1 MKKKLSAL
9 FYVLCLTAALAVPA
23 AAYSYDIAAP
33 GDPEYG
39 MPTSVEPIF
48 TADRGE
54 RPNMD
59 VSKNAAL
66 IPPAFGS
73 ESMNALHTGEY
84 SLGYDPK
91 TGKLI
96 RKSVYGKTQK
106 EVRLALSKIVSEMD
120 SGTYAEPSKMKV
132 SQWLDE
138 WLASYTMNIKPA
150 TRSAYEEHIRVHIKP
165 SLGDIPLKQLSTRDI
180 QQLYTNL
187 LKERELSPKTVRNI
201 HGVLH
206 RTLEQAKLLG
216 CIRVNPTDAAVTP
229 RVEKKQ
235 VETLDAEDIGKFL
248 AAIRGTKYEYPLFV
262 AVFTGLRQGELL
274 GLTWDCVDFEN
285 GLLLINKQHNRVKGD
300 TEFRFASLKNDKA
313 RVLTAAD
320 EVMEVLKLQKERQTT
335 WAATLGD
342 GWSNPDHLVFTTE
355 FGRYINNKIL
365 YQNFKR
371 IMRKLGKPDLRF
383 HDLRHTYAVNSL
395 RAGDDIKTVQENLGH
410 ATASFT
416 LATYA
421 HATPGMKRESAK
433 RMTEFIRSVQSV

>member
-1 MKKKLSAL
+1 MATKKANGSGTIRKR
-9 FYVLCLTAALAVPA
+9 
-23 AAYSYDIAAP
+23 
-33 GDPEYG
+33 
-39 MPTSVEPIF
+39 
-48 TADRGE
+48 ADGRWEG
-54 RPNMD
+54 
-59 VSKNAAL
+59 KY
-66 IPPAFGS
+66 
-73 ESMNALHTGEY
+73 T
-84 SLGYDPK
+84 LGYDPK

-216 CIRVNPTDAAVTP
+216 YIRVNPADAAVTP

-274 GLTWDCVDFEN
+274 GLTWDCVDFER

-313 RVLTAAD
+313 RVLTVAD
-320 EVMEVLKLQKERQTT
+320 EVIDVLKLQKQRQES
-335 WAATLGD
+335 WGAALGN
-342 GWSNPDHLVFTTE
+342 GWENPDNLVFTTE

-371 IMRKLGKPDLRF
+371 IAKKLGKPDLRF

-416 LATYA
+416 LSTYA

-433 RMTEFIRSVQSV
+433 RMTAFIRSVQGT

>member
-1 MKKKLSAL
+1 MGRNRQKH
-9 FYVLCLTAALAVPA
+9 
-23 AAYSYDIAAP
+23 
-33 GDPEYG
+33 
-39 MPTSVEPIF
+39 
-48 TADRGE
+48 
-54 RPNMD
+54 
-59 VSKNAAL
+59 
-66 IPPAFGS
+66 S
-73 ESMNALHTGEY
+73 ESDGIMATKKANGSGTIRKRADGRWEGKYT
-84 SLGYDPK
+84 LGYDPK

-165 SLGDIPLKQLSTRDI
+165 SLGDIPPKQLSTRDI

-216 CIRVNPTDAAVTP
+216 YIRVNPADAAVTP

-274 GLTWDCVDFEN
+274 GLTWDCVDFEH
-285 GLLLINKQHNRVKGD
+285 GMLLINKQHNRVKGD

-313 RVLTAAD
+313 RVLTVAD
-320 EVMEVLKLQKERQTT
+320 EVIDVLKLQKQRQKS
-335 WAATLGD
+335 WAAALGN
-342 GWSNPDHLVFTTE
+342 GWENPDNLVFTTE

-371 IMRKLGKPDLRF
+371 IAKKLGKPDLRF
-383 HDLRHTYAVNSL
+383 HDLRHPYVKHTTKNKSLQKQKSQTTNDNLIVWDFCFFDLCRAVVLKILS
-395 RAGDDIKTVQENLGH
+395 AGWH
-410 ATASFT
+410 F
-416 LATYA
+416 Y
-421 HATPGMKRESAK
+421 
-433 RMTEFIRSVQSV
+433 

>member
-1 MKKKLSAL
+1 MATKKANGSGTIRKR
-9 FYVLCLTAALAVPA
+9 
-23 AAYSYDIAAP
+23 
-33 GDPEYG
+33 
-39 MPTSVEPIF
+39 
-48 TADRGE
+48 ADGRWEG
-54 RPNMD
+54 
-59 VSKNAAL
+59 KY
-66 IPPAFGS
+66 
-73 ESMNALHTGEY
+73 T
-84 SLGYDPK
+84 LGYDPK

-165 SLGDIPLKQLSTRDI
+165 SLGDILLKQLSTKDI

-206 RTLEQAKLLG
+206 RALEQAKLLG
-216 CIRVNPTDAAVTP
+216 YIRVNPADAAVTP

-274 GLTWDCVDFEN
+274 GLTWDCVDFEH
-285 GLLLINKQHNRVKGD
+285 GMLLINKQHNRVKGD

-320 EVMEVLKLQKERQTT
+320 EVMEVLKLQKERQTA
-335 WAATLGD
+335 WAAALGD

-433 RMTEFIRSVQSV
+433 RMTEFIRSVRGA

>member
-1 MKKKLSAL
+1 MAAKKANGSGTIRKR
-9 FYVLCLTAALAVPA
+9 
-23 AAYSYDIAAP
+23 
-33 GDPEYG
+33 
-39 MPTSVEPIF
+39 
-48 TADRGE
+48 ADGRWEG
-54 RPNMD
+54 
-59 VSKNAAL
+59 K
-66 IPPAFGS
+66 
-73 ESMNALHTGEY
+73 Y

-165 SLGDIPLKQLSTRDI
+165 NLGDIPLKQLSTRDI
-180 QQLYTNL
+180 QQLYTGL
-187 LKERELSPKTVRNI
+187 LKERKLSPKTVRNI

-216 CIRVNPTDAAVTP
+216 YIRVNPADAAVTP

-235 VETLDAEDIGKFL
+235 VEAMDAEDVGKFL
-248 AAIRGTKYEYPLFV
+248 AAIKGSKYEYPLFV

-274 GLTWDCVDFEN
+274 GLTWDCVDFEH

-320 EVMEVLKLQKERQTT
+320 EVMEVLKLQKQRQAA
-335 WAATLGD
+335 WAAALGD
-342 GWSNPDHLVFTTE
+342 GWENPDNLVFTTE

-371 IMRKLGKPDLRF
+371 IMKKLNKPNLRF

-416 LATYA
+416 LSTYA
-421 HATPGMKRESAK
+421 HATPGMKKESAK
-433 RMTEFIRSVQSV
+433 RMTEFIRSVQGA

>member
-1 MKKKLSAL
+1 MATKKANGSGTIRKR
-9 FYVLCLTAALAVPA
+9 
-23 AAYSYDIAAP
+23 
-33 GDPEYG
+33 
-39 MPTSVEPIF
+39 
-48 TADRGE
+48 ADGRWEG
-54 RPNMD
+54 
-59 VSKNAAL
+59 K
-66 IPPAFGS
+66 
-73 ESMNALHTGEY
+73 Y

-150 TRSAYEEHIRVHIKP
+150 TKNAYEEHIRVHIKP
-165 SLGDIPLKQLSTRDI
+165 SLGNIPLKQLSTRDI
-180 QQLYTNL
+180 QQLYTGL

-216 CIRVNPTDAAVTP
+216 YIRVNPADAAVTP

-235 VETLDAEDIGKFL
+235 VEALDAEDVGKFL
-248 AAIRGTKYEYPLFV
+248 AAIKGSKYEYPLFV
-262 AVFTGLRQGELL
+262 AIFTGLRQGELL
-274 GLTWDCVDFEN
+274 GLTWDCVDFER

-320 EVMEVLKLQKERQTT
+320 EVMEVLRLQKQRQES
-335 WAATLGD
+335 WAAALGD
-342 GWSNPDHLVFTTE
+342 GWENLDNLVFTTE

-371 IMRKLGKPDLRF
+371 IMKKLGKPNLRF

-416 LATYA
+416 LSTYA
-421 HATPGMKRESAK
+421 HATPGMKKESAK
-433 RMTEFIRSVQSV
+433 RMTEFILSVQGA

>member
-1 MKKKLSAL
+1 MATKKANGSGTIRKR
-9 FYVLCLTAALAVPA
+9 
-23 AAYSYDIAAP
+23 
-33 GDPEYG
+33 
-39 MPTSVEPIF
+39 
-48 TADRGE
+48 ADGRWEGKYTL
-54 RPNMD
+54 D
-59 VSKNAAL
+59 
-66 IPPAFGS
+66 
-73 ESMNALHTGEY
+73 
-84 SLGYDPK
+84 YDPK

-165 SLGDIPLKQLSTRDI
+165 SLGDILLKQLSTRDI

-216 CIRVNPTDAAVTP
+216 YIRVNPADAAVTP

-274 GLTWDCVDFEN
+274 GLTWDCVDFEH
-285 GLLLINKQHNRVKGD
+285 GMLLINKQYNRVKGD

-313 RVLTAAD
+313 RVLTVAD
-320 EVMEVLKLQKERQTT
+320 EVIDVLKLQKQRQES
-335 WAATLGD
+335 WAAALGN
-342 GWSNPDHLVFTTE
+342 GWENPDNLVFTTK

-371 IMRKLGKPDLRF
+371 IAKKLGKPDLRF

-416 LATYA
+416 LSTYA
-421 HATPGMKRESAK
+421 HATPSMKRESAK
-433 RMTEFIRSVQSV
+433 RMTAFIRSVQGT

>member
-1 MKKKLSAL
+1 METKKANGSGTIRKR
-9 FYVLCLTAALAVPA
+9 
-23 AAYSYDIAAP
+23 
-33 GDPEYG
+33 
-39 MPTSVEPIF
+39 
-48 TADRGE
+48 ADGRWEG
-54 RPNMD
+54 
-59 VSKNAAL
+59 KY
-66 IPPAFGS
+66 
-73 ESMNALHTGEY
+73 T
-84 SLGYDPK
+84 LGYDPK

-216 CIRVNPTDAAVTP
+216 YIRVNLADAAVTP
-229 RVEKKQ
+229 RMEKKQ

-274 GLTWDCVDFEN
+274 GLTWDCVDFEH
-285 GLLLINKQHNRVKGD
+285 GMLLINKQHNRVKGD

-313 RVLTAAD
+313 RVLTVAD
-320 EVMEVLKLQKERQTT
+320 EVIDVLKLQKQRQES
-335 WAATLGD
+335 WAAALGN
-342 GWSNPDHLVFTTE
+342 GWENPDNLVFTTE

-371 IMRKLGKPDLRF
+371 IAKNWGKPGLRF

-416 LATYA
+416 LSTYA

-433 RMTEFIRSVQSV
+433 RMTAFIRSVQGT

>member
-1 MKKKLSAL
+1 MATKKANGSGTIRKR
-9 FYVLCLTAALAVPA
+9 
-23 AAYSYDIAAP
+23 
-33 GDPEYG
+33 
-39 MPTSVEPIF
+39 
-48 TADRGE
+48 ADGRWEG
-54 RPNMD
+54 
-59 VSKNAAL
+59 KY
-66 IPPAFGS
+66 
-73 ESMNALHTGEY
+73 T
-84 SLGYDPK
+84 LGYDPK

-165 SLGDIPLKQLSTRDI
+165 SLGDIPLKQLSARDI

-216 CIRVNPTDAAVTP
+216 YIRVNPADAAVTP

-274 GLTWDCVDFEN
+274 GLTWDCVDFEH

-313 RVLTAAD
+313 RVLTVAD
-320 EVMEVLKLQKERQTT
+320 EVIDVLKLQKQRQES
-335 WAATLGD
+335 WGAALGN
-342 GWSNPDHLVFTTE
+342 GWENPDNLVFTTE

-371 IMRKLGKPDLRF
+371 IAKKLGKPDLRF

-416 LATYA
+416 LSTYA

-433 RMTEFIRSVQSV
+433 RMTAFIRSVQSV

>member
-1 MKKKLSAL
+1 MATKKANGSGTIRKR
-9 FYVLCLTAALAVPA
+9 
-23 AAYSYDIAAP
+23 
-33 GDPEYG
+33 
-39 MPTSVEPIF
+39 
-48 TADRGE
+48 ADGRWEG
-54 RPNMD
+54 
-59 VSKNAAL
+59 K
-66 IPPAFGS
+66 
-73 ESMNALHTGEY
+73 Y

-320 EVMEVLKLQKERQTT
+320 EVMEVLKLQKERQTA
-335 WAATLGD
+335 WAAALGD
-342 GWSNPDHLVFTTE
+342 GWSNPDHLVSTTE

>member
-1 MKKKLSAL
+1 MATKKANGSGTIRKR
-9 FYVLCLTAALAVPA
+9 
-23 AAYSYDIAAP
+23 
-33 GDPEYG
+33 
-39 MPTSVEPIF
+39 
-48 TADRGE
+48 ADGRWEG
-54 RPNMD
+54 
-59 VSKNAAL
+59 KY
-66 IPPAFGS
+66 
-73 ESMNALHTGEY
+73 T
-84 SLGYDPK
+84 LGYEPK

-216 CIRVNPTDAAVTP
+216 YIKVNPADATVPP
-229 RVEKKQ
+229 RIEKKQ
-235 VETLDAEDIGKFL
+235 VEAMDVEDIGKFL
-248 AAIRGTKYEYPLFV
+248 TAIQGSKYEYPLFV
-262 AVFTGLRQGELL
+262 AIFTGLRQGELL
-274 GLTWDCVDFEN
+274 GLTWDCVDFEH

-313 RVLTAAD
+313 RVLTVAD
-320 EVMEVLKLQKERQTT
+320 EVIDVLKLQKQRQES
-335 WAATLGD
+335 WGAALGN
-342 GWSNPDHLVFTTE
+342 GWENPDNLVFTTE

-371 IMRKLGKPDLRF
+371 IAKKLGKPGLRF

-410 ATASFT
+410 VTASFT
-416 LATYA
+416 LSTYA

-433 RMTEFIRSVQSV
+433 RMTAFIRSVQGT

>member
-1 MKKKLSAL
+1 MATKKANGSGTIRKR
-9 FYVLCLTAALAVPA
+9 
-23 AAYSYDIAAP
+23 
-33 GDPEYG
+33 
-39 MPTSVEPIF
+39 
-48 TADRGE
+48 ADGRWEG
-54 RPNMD
+54 
-59 VSKNAAL
+59 K
-66 IPPAFGS
+66 
-73 ESMNALHTGEY
+73 Y

-106 EVRLALSKIVSEMD
+106 EVRLTLSKIVSEMD

>member
-1 MKKKLSAL
+1 MATKKANGSGTIRKR
-9 FYVLCLTAALAVPA
+9 
-23 AAYSYDIAAP
+23 
-33 GDPEYG
+33 
-39 MPTSVEPIF
+39 
-48 TADRGE
+48 ADGRWEG
-54 RPNMD
+54 
-59 VSKNAAL
+59 KY
-66 IPPAFGS
+66 
-73 ESMNALHTGEY
+73 T
-84 SLGYDPK
+84 LGYDPK

-138 WLASYTMNIKPA
+138 WLASYTMNSKPA

-216 CIRVNPTDAAVTP
+216 YIRVNPADAAVTP

-274 GLTWDCVDFEN
+274 GLTWDCVDFEH
-285 GLLLINKQHNRVKGD
+285 GMLLINKQHNRVKGD

-313 RVLTAAD
+313 RVLTVAD
-320 EVMEVLKLQKERQTT
+320 EVIDVLKLQKQRQES
-335 WAATLGD
+335 WAAALGN
-342 GWSNPDHLVFTTE
+342 GWENPDNLVFTTE

-371 IMRKLGKPDLRF
+371 IAKNWGKPGLRF

-416 LATYA
+416 LSTYA

-433 RMTEFIRSVQSV
+433 RMTAFIRSVQGT

>member
-1 MKKKLSAL
+1 MATKKANGSGTIRKR
-9 FYVLCLTAALAVPA
+9 
-23 AAYSYDIAAP
+23 
-33 GDPEYG
+33 
-39 MPTSVEPIF
+39 
-48 TADRGE
+48 ADGRWEG
-54 RPNMD
+54 
-59 VSKNAAL
+59 K
-66 IPPAFGS
+66 
-73 ESMNALHTGEY
+73 Y

-150 TRSAYEEHIRVHIKP
+150 TKSAYEEHIRVHIKP

-216 CIRVNPTDAAVTP
+216 YIRVNPADAAVTP

-274 GLTWDCVDFEN
+274 GLTWDCVDFEH
-285 GLLLINKQHNRVKGD
+285 GMLLINKQRNRVKGD

-320 EVMEVLKLQKERQTT
+320 EVMEVLKLQKERQTA
-335 WAATLGD
+335 WAAALGD

-421 HATPGMKRESAK
+421 HATLGTKRESAK
-433 RMTEFIRSVQSV
+433 RMTAFIRSVQGT

>member
-1 MKKKLSAL
+1 MATKKANGSGTIRKR
-9 FYVLCLTAALAVPA
+9 
-23 AAYSYDIAAP
+23 
-33 GDPEYG
+33 
-39 MPTSVEPIF
+39 
-48 TADRGE
+48 ADGRWEG
-54 RPNMD
+54 
-59 VSKNAAL
+59 KY
-66 IPPAFGS
+66 
-73 ESMNALHTGEY
+73 T
-84 SLGYDPK
+84 LGYDPK

-165 SLGDIPLKQLSTRDI
+165 SLGDILLKQLSTRDI

-216 CIRVNPTDAAVTP
+216 YVRVNPADAAVTP

-274 GLTWDCVDFEN
+274 GLTWDCVDFEH
-285 GLLLINKQHNRVKGD
+285 GMLLINKQHNRVKGD

-313 RVLTAAD
+313 RVLTVAD
-320 EVMEVLKLQKERQTT
+320 EVIDVLKLQKQRQES
-335 WAATLGD
+335 WAAALGN
-342 GWSNPDHLVFTTE
+342 GWENPDNLVFTTE

-371 IMRKLGKPDLRF
+371 IAKNLGKPDLRF

-416 LATYA
+416 LSTYA

-433 RMTEFIRSVQSV
+433 RMTAFIRSVQGS

>member
-1 MKKKLSAL
+1 MINPVK
-9 FYVLCLTAALAVPA
+9 
-23 AAYSYDIAAP
+23 
-33 GDPEYG
+33 G
-39 MPTSVEPIF
+39 MG
-48 TADRGE
+48 RN
-54 RPNMD
+54 RQ
-59 VSKNAAL
+59 KH
-66 IPPAFGS
+66 S
-73 ESMNALHTGEY
+73 ESEEIMATKKANGSGTIRKRADGRWEGKYT
-84 SLGYDPK
+84 LGYDPK

-165 SLGDIPLKQLSTRDI
+165 SLGDIPLKQLSNRDI

-216 CIRVNPTDAAVTP
+216 YIRVNPADAAVTP

-274 GLTWDCVDFEN
+274 GLTWDCVDFEH
-285 GLLLINKQHNRVKGD
+285 GMLLINKQHNRVKGD

-313 RVLTAAD
+313 RVLTVAD
-320 EVMEVLKLQKERQTT
+320 EVIDVLKLQKQRQES
-335 WAATLGD
+335 WAAALGN
-342 GWSNPDHLVFTTE
+342 GWENPDNLVFTTE

-371 IMRKLGKPDLRF
+371 IAKNLGKPDLRF

-416 LATYA
+416 LSTYA

-433 RMTEFIRSVQSV
+433 RMTAFIRSVQGT

>member
-1 MKKKLSAL
+1 MATKKANGSGTIRKR
-9 FYVLCLTAALAVPA
+9 
-23 AAYSYDIAAP
+23 
-33 GDPEYG
+33 
-39 MPTSVEPIF
+39 
-48 TADRGE
+48 ADGRWEG
-54 RPNMD
+54 
-59 VSKNAAL
+59 KY
-66 IPPAFGS
+66 
-73 ESMNALHTGEY
+73 T
-84 SLGYDPK
+84 LGYEPK

-216 CIRVNPTDAAVTP
+216 YIKVNPADAAVPP

-235 VETLDAEDIGKFL
+235 VEAMDVEDIGKFL
-248 AAIRGTKYEYPLFV
+248 TAIQGSKYEYPLFV
-262 AVFTGLRQGELL
+262 AIFTGLRQGELL
-274 GLTWDCVDFEN
+274 GLTWDCVDFEH

-313 RVLTAAD
+313 RVLTVAD
-320 EVMEVLKLQKERQTT
+320 EVIDVLKLQKQRQES
-335 WAATLGD
+335 WGAALGN
-342 GWSNPDHLVFTTE
+342 GWENPDNLVFTTE

-371 IMRKLGKPDLRF
+371 IAKKLGKPGLRF

-410 ATASFT
+410 VTASFT
-416 LATYA
+416 LSTYA

-433 RMTEFIRSVQSV
+433 RMTAFIRSVQGT

>member
-1 MKKKLSAL
+1 MATKKANGSGTIRKR
-9 FYVLCLTAALAVPA
+9 
-23 AAYSYDIAAP
+23 
-33 GDPEYG
+33 
-39 MPTSVEPIF
+39 
-48 TADRGE
+48 ADGRWEG
-54 RPNMD
+54 
-59 VSKNAAL
+59 KY
-66 IPPAFGS
+66 
-73 ESMNALHTGEY
+73 T
-84 SLGYDPK
+84 LGYDPK

-216 CIRVNPTDAAVTP
+216 YIRVNPAEAAVTP

-274 GLTWDCVDFEN
+274 GLTWDCVDFEH
-285 GLLLINKQHNRVKGD
+285 GMLLINKQHNRVKGD

-313 RVLTAAD
+313 RVLTVAD
-320 EVMEVLKLQKERQTT
+320 EVIDVLKLQKQRQES
-335 WAATLGD
+335 WAAALGN
-342 GWSNPDHLVFTTE
+342 GWENPDNLVFTTE

-371 IMRKLGKPDLRF
+371 IAKNWGKPGLRF

-416 LATYA
+416 LSTYA

-433 RMTEFIRSVQSV
+433 RMTAFIRSVQGT